1 MAMDNIFGVVRA
13 WGYGAIHSPEIQG
26 NCFLRACESGD
37 MEQVVFLAKFRA
49 AREKVL
55 TATQLAAANGHLEVV
70 KFLTE
75 LEGGLPSHNIQAV
88 QWAVAKGHAA
98 VVRHFIEVR
107 GVDVTAKVNTLLLL
121 AITYGHLEV
130 VRYLTGVRGVD
141 VTTHSYS
148 LLRSAV
154 ANGHLEIVK
163 FLVGLKGV
171 DPSAC
176 DNFAVQHASSNGH
189 LEVVK
194 FLVGLK
200 EVDVTARDNGALSL
214 AVKNGHL
221 EVVRFLA
228 ELEEVDV
235 TARNNDVVELAAGR
249 CHYHVVEYL
258 LGIKGVCLRDDI
270 LREKMARQWVDEVS
284 EEYWLAL
291 AAYNSKFAPLIDT
304 GALRVF
310 VCALSFDHVNETTLG
325 ALALVSLFK

>member
-1 MAMDNIFGVVRA
+1 MAMHNIFGVVRA
-13 WGYGAIHSPEIQG
+13 WGDGAFHSPEIQV
-26 NCFLRACESGD
+26 NCFLRACEAGD
-37 MEQVVFLAKFRA
+37 MEHVVFLAKFRA
-49 AREKVL
+49 VRENVL
-55 TATQLAAANGHLEVV
+55 TGTQLAAANGHLEVV

-88 QWAVAKGHAA
+88 TWAVTKGHAA
-98 VVRHFIEVR
+98 VVRYFIEAR
-107 GVDVTAKVNTLLLL
+107 GVDVTAKANALLLM
-121 AITYGHLEV
+121 AIANGHLEV
-130 VRYLTGVRGVD
+130 VKYLTGVKGVE
-141 VTTHSYS
+141 VMKYSYP

-154 ANGHLEIVK
+154 ANGHLGVVK

-171 DPSAC
+171 DPATC
-176 DNFAVQHASSNGH
+176 DNFAVQHASRNGH

-214 AVKNGHL
+214 AARNGHL
-221 EVVRFLA
+221 EVVKFLA

-235 TARNNDVVELAAGR
+235 TARNNDAVELAAGR
-249 CHYHVVEYL
+249 CHCHVVEYL

-270 LREKMARQWVDEVS
+270 LCEKMATQWVDEVS

-304 GALRVF
+304 GVLRVF